1 MGYNPWGCKESDMTE
16 MIKQQQQQERRK
28 GQMRRETGVSM
39 TKPVRLNFFFLF
51 LVALARSWL

>member
-1 MGYNPWGCKESDMTE
+1 MTE

-51 LVALARSWL
+51 LVALARFWL